1 MANVPGANLPEASA
15 SGTGGRQQRK
25 KGRSLWWIVHSW
37 LGLKLSIFLS
47 FILLTGTL
55 AVFAH
60 EIDWLVTPAMRV
72 TPRNAPPASWGRL
85 AEAAAQSAPTARL
98 QTLYAPIDPWFAA
111 EAWIDHG
118 KGAPSRVYIDPWT
131 ARVTGTHGW
140 ANVHRFL
147 RQVHRH
153 LMLPTRIGIPIVS
166 SLALLLATSLV
177 TGIVTYKKW
186 WRGFLRRPRGGDARR
201 LTGDLHRLMGLWS
214 LWFVALIA
222 LTGLWYLVETIGGQA
237 KVPKLPQVQAA
248 APVTGAAL
256 DRMVALVHRKRPTLQ
271 IREIRFT
278 TDNGVV
284 FLGQDQAWLVRDR
297 ANGVA
302 VDPSTERITM
312 SLDGR
317 DLDIHQ
323 RISEMADPLHFGTLG
338 GLPTKIVWFLFGA
351 LLTTLAVTGMIIYA
365 LRLAKEGE
373 AAQRKLAVAWAGMGA
388 WAYICTALVLL
399 ALALTPGAIV
409 GAS

>member
-1 MANVPGANLPEASA
+1 MARAGEA
-15 SGTGGRQQRK
+15 TGQADLSVKRK
-25 KGRSLWWIVHSW
+25 KGRSFWWIVHSW

-72 TPRNAPPASWGRL
+72 TPQDAPQASWGKL
-85 AEAAAQSAPTARL
+85 AEAAARTDPSARL
-98 QTLYAPIDPWFAA
+98 QTLYAPLDPWFAA
-111 EAWIDHG
+111 EAWMDHG

-131 ARVTGTHGW
+131 AQVTGTHGW
-140 ANVHRFL
+140 ANAHRFL

-153 LMLPTRIGIPIVS
+153 LMLPTKIGIPIVC
-166 SLALLLATSLV
+166 SLALLLVISLV
-177 TGIVTYKKW
+177 TGIVTYRKW

-201 LTGDLHRLMGLWS
+201 LTGDLHRLGGLWS

-222 LTGLWYLVETIGGQA
+222 ATGIWYLVETLGGNA
-237 KVPKLPQVQAA
+237 SVPELPEVTIS
-248 APVTGAAL
+248 APLPTGAAL
-256 DRMVALVHRKRPTLQ
+256 DRLGEVVHRKRPTLQ

-278 TDNGVV
+278 EDNGVI

-302 VDPSTERITM
+302 VDPSTGRVTM

-317 DLDIHQ
+317 DLSVHQ

-338 GLPTKIVWFLFGA
+338 GIATKIIWFVFGA
-351 LLTTLAVTGMIIYA
+351 LLTALAVTGATIYT
-365 LRLAKEGE
+365 LRLAKEGQ
-373 AAQRKLAVAWAGMGA
+373 AAQRKLKVAWAGMGA
-388 WAYICTALVLL
+388 WAYVCTALVLL

>member
-1 MANVPGANLPEASA
+1 LRVAHASDA
-15 SGTGGRQQRK
+15 SGPPKRK
-25 KGRSLWWIVHSW
+25 KGRSAWWIVHSW

-72 TPRNAPPASWGRL
+72 TPRDAPQASWGKL
-85 AEAAAQSAPTARL
+85 AQAAARSDPTARL
-98 QTLYAPIDPWFAA
+98 QALYAPIDPWFAA
-111 EAWIDHG
+111 EAWMDHG
-118 KGAPSRVYIDPWT
+118 QGAPSRVYIDPWT

-153 LMLPTRIGIPIVS
+153 LTLPTKIGIPIVC

-201 LTGDLHRLMGLWS
+201 LTGDLHRLAGLWS

-222 LTGLWYLVETIGGQA
+222 VTGVWYLVETLGGNA
-237 KVPKLPQVQAA
+237 PVPKLPKVVTS
-248 APVTGAAL
+248 APSTGAAL
-256 DRMVALVHRKRPTLQ
+256 DRMVALVQRERPTLK

-278 TDNGVV
+278 EDNGVI

-302 VDPSTERITM
+302 VDPSTGRVTM

-317 DLDIHQ
+317 YLNVHQ

-338 GLPTKIVWFLFGA
+338 GLSTKILWFVFGV
-351 LLTTLAVTGMIIYA
+351 LLTALAVTGAIIYT
-365 LRLAKEGE
+365 LRLAKEGRT
-373 AAQRKLAVAWAGMGA
+373 AQRKLKVAWAGMGA

-399 ALALTPGAIV
+399 ALALTPGAIA